1 MDTVC
6 VKGSFGRPELVLFC
20 LSKGEGGGLA
30 VGNER
35 LRASGGDRVRECL
48 GQISKR
54 TGKAHPRLGKENL

>member
-1 MDTVC
+1 M
-6 VKGSFGRPELVLFC
+6 PELVLFS